1 MSKLSTWLLLML
13 IILLGA
19 ALRFQAISTTVVNN
33 PIRADARIYYFAAL
47 NLERWYVFS
56 RAEPGEAAPK
66 PDAFV
71 QPGLPFA
78 ITPLI
83 EFPPTDRMLFRIN
96 TVQAI
101 LGTLTILLAFAFFR
115 LFATPGIALGAALLT
130 AISPHLVVMTTYLLT
145 ETLFTFL
152 LMSGML
158 LLALALCRERTVWA
172 VIAGLMLGLSALTRA
187 TTEYLPLFMLAFFY
201 WVVGRRLFVRVVLP
215 AAVVAL
221 SVIAA
226 WKLRNL
232 AAIGAL
238 SDPALMVS
246 AVHHGIY
253 PEFLFNGIPETR
265 GIPYRF
271 DPFTS
276 RISGAYSIL
285 TELVRRASDE
295 PLHYLWWFLIGKQV
309 SLLSWNMIDGVG
321 DIFIYPITASPY
333 FDRSLFTATRMVA
346 LWLHAPLSIA
356 AVAGC
361 GIVLIRPGW
370 LGLAEATRMP
380 AQLVAML
387 VLYFFA
393 IHFVGAPYPRYGI
406 PLRPLIYGFGLF
418 TLISLARNIIPGWRG
433 SKQ

>member
-1 MSKLSTWLLLML
+1 MSKRSSWLLLML
-13 IILLGA
+13 IVVLGA

-47 NLERWYVFS
+47 NLERWSVFS
-56 RAEPGEAAPK
+56 KAEPSESAPK

-83 EFPPTDRMLFRIN
+83 EYPPTERMLFHIN
-96 TVQAI
+96 TIQAI
-101 LGTLTILLAFAFFR
+101 LGTLTILLTFSFFR
-115 LFATPGIALGAALLT
+115 LFTTPTIALGAALLT

-152 LMSGML
+152 LMSCMVVFGY
-158 LLALALCRERTVWA
+158 ALRKEQTVLA
-172 VIAGLMLGLSALTRA
+172 VIAGGLLGLSALTRA
-187 TTEYLPLFMLAFFY
+187 TTEYLPLFMLPFFF
-201 WVVGRRLFVRVVLP
+201 WLTTRRVFMQVVLP
-215 AAVVAL
+215 AALTAL
-221 SVIAA
+221 AIIAA

-232 AAIGAL
+232 IAIGAF
-238 SDPALMVS
+238 SDPTLMVS
-246 AVHHGIY
+246 ALHHGIY
-253 PEFLFNGIPETR
+253 PEFQFNGIPETL

-276 RISGAYSIL
+276 QISGAGSIL
-285 TELVRRASDE
+285 SELVRRAADE
-295 PLHYLWWFLIGKQV
+295 PLHYLWWYLIGKQV
-309 SLLSWNMIDGVG
+309 SLLSWNMIDGMG

-333 FDRSLFTATRMVA
+333 LDRSLFKATRVAA

-361 GIVLIRPGW
+361 GIALIRPNW
-370 LGLAEATRMP
+370 LGLAEATRGP
-380 AQLVAML
+380 AQFVAVL

-418 TLISLARNIIPGWRG
+418 SVISLTRNFVPGLRRH
-433 SKQ
+433 KQ

>member
-1 MSKLSTWLLLML
+1 MSKRSSWLLLML
-13 IILLGA
+13 IIVLGA
-19 ALRFQAISTTVVNN
+19 ALRIQAISTTVVNN

-47 NLERWYVFS
+47 NLERWSVFAK
-56 RAEPGEAAPK
+56 AEPSESAPK

-83 EFPPTDRMLFRIN
+83 EYPPTERMLLRIN
-96 TVQAI
+96 TIQAI
-101 LGTLTILLAFAFFR
+101 LGTLTILLTFSFFK
-115 LFATPGIALGAALLT
+115 LIATPTIALGAALLT

-152 LMSGML
+152 LMGYML
-158 LLALALCRERTVWA
+158 FFGYALRNENIVLA
-172 VIAGLMLGLSALTRA
+172 VIAGCLLGLSALTRA
-187 TTEYLPLFMLAFFY
+187 TTEYLPLFMLPFLY
-201 WVVGRRLFVRVVLP
+201 WATSRRVFLQIVLP
-215 AAVVAL
+215 TAL
-221 SVIAA
+221 TALAIIAA

-232 AAIGAL
+232 FAIGAF
-238 SDPALMVS
+238 SDPTLMVS
-246 AVHHGIY
+246 ALHHGIY

-276 RISGAYSIL
+276 QISGAYSIL
-285 TELVRRASDE
+285 TELVHRASDE
-295 PLHYLWWFLIGKQV
+295 PLHYVWWFLVGKQV
-309 SLLSWNMIDGVG
+309 SLLSWNMIDGMG

-333 FDRSLFTATRMVA
+333 LDQSLFKVTRVAA

-356 AVAGC
+356 AIVGC
-361 GIVLIRPGW
+361 GIALIRPSW
-370 LGLAEATRMP
+370 LRLAEATRIP
-380 AQLVAML
+380 TQLVAIL

-418 TLISLARNIIPGWRG
+418 SLISLTRNFLPGLRYR
-433 SKQ
+433 KQ

>member
-1 MSKLSTWLLLML
+1 ML
-13 IILLGA
+13 IVLLGA
-19 ALRFQAISTTVVNN
+19 GLRFQAISTTVINN

-47 NLERWYVFS
+47 NLGRWNVFS
-56 RAEPGEAAPK
+56 HASPEESAPK

-71 QPGLPFA
+71 QPGLPVA

-83 EFPPTDRMLFRIN
+83 EFPPTERMLLRIN

-115 LFATPGIALGAALLT
+115 LFATPVIALGAALLT

-152 LMSGML
+152 LMTGL
-158 LLALALCRERTVWA
+158 YFLARALRNEHTLWA
-172 VIAGLMLGLSALTRA
+172 VMAGFLLGLSALTRA
-187 TTEYLPLFMLAFFY
+187 TTEYLPLFMLPF
-201 WVVGRRLFVRVVLP
+201 LFWAADRGLFARVALP
-215 AAVVAL
+215 AAGTAL
-221 SVIAA
+221 AVITA

-232 AAIGAL
+232 TVIGGL
-238 SDPALMVS
+238 SDPTLMVS
-246 AVHHGIY
+246 ALHHGIY
-253 PEFLFNGIPETR
+253 PEFQFNGIPETR

-276 RISGAYSIL
+276 QVSGAGSIL
-285 TELVRRASDE
+285 SELVRRAADE
-295 PLHYLWWFLIGKQV
+295 PLYYLWWYLIGKQV
-309 SLLSWNMIDGVG
+309 SLLSWNMIDGMG

-333 FDRSLFTATRMVA
+333 LDRLLFKVTRVVA
-346 LWLHAPLSIA
+346 LWLHAPLTIA

-361 GIVLIRPGW
+361 GIALIRPSW
-370 LGLAEATRMP
+370 LGLTEVTRIP

-418 TLISLARNIIPGWRG
+418 SLISLARNLVLDLRRH
-433 SKQ
+433 KQ